1 MRAVPALMRVFRDR
15 TEAGR
20 SLASELEKRVFANP
34 VVIAL
39 PRGGV
44 PVGAEVA
51 KRLKAPLDVL
61 VTRKIGSPENPE
73 YGIGAISE
81 NGTFWLNE
89 NAVRELGLSEI
100 ETRVLIK
107 KEEKEVRRRVHQY
120 RGDRPITDVRDRTVI
135 LVDDGLA
142 TGVTAKASM
151 HALREMGAERVI
163 LAAPVGAP
171 DTAAAL
177 ADEADQVVCLELPM
191 GFYSVGAWYEN
202 FEQTSDEE
210 VIRLLSEARQE
221 ESKTVSKEIEITD
234 GLVRLPGT
242 LAIPP
247 RAHGI
252 VLFAHGSG
260 SSRLSPRN
268 LQVAEELNHAGIA
281 TLLFDLLDPVE
292 ALDRANVFDI
302 ELLASRLVLAYTAI
316 KQRPETFELPV
327 AFFGASTGGGAALY
341 AAALLG
347 DSISAVVSRGGRPD
361 LAMSKLREVQAP
373 TLLAVGG
380 LDTQVIELNREAQ
393 AQLPNSKMLIVTG
406 ATHLFEEPGALES
419 VSAAA
424 KEWFLEHFESAGA
437 RAAA

>member
-1 MRAVPALMRVFRDR
+1 MRAAPALMRVFKDR
-15 TEAGR
+15 IEAGR
-20 SLASELEKRVFANP
+20 SLASELEKMVFGNP

-51 KRLKAPLDVL
+51 KRLNAPLDVL

-89 NAVRELGLSEI
+89 NAVRKLGLSEI

-107 KEEKEVRRRVHQY
+107 KEEKEIRRRVHQY

-142 TGVTAKASM
+142 TGVTARASM
-151 HALREMGAERVI
+151 RALREMGAERVI

-210 VIRLLSEARQE
+210 VIQLLSEAHQE
-221 ESKTVSKEIEITD
+221 DSKTVSKEIEITD